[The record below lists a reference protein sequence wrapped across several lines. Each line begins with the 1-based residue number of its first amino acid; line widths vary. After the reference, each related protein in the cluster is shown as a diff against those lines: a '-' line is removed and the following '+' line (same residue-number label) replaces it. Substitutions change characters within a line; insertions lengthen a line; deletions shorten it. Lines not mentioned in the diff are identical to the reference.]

1 VTQFRFV
8 ILLIQVLDSVEP
20 EIFMER
26 LEAYFGIKA
35 GRA

>member
-1 VTQFRFV
+1 MTQFRFAM
-8 ILLIQVLDSVEP
+8 LLIQVLDSVEP

-26 LEAYFGIKA
+26 VEAYFGIKA

>member
-1 VTQFRFV
+1 MTQFRFAM
-8 ILLIQVLDSVEP
+8 LLIQVLDSIEP

>member
-1 VTQFRFV
+1 MTQFRFAM
-8 ILLIQVLDSVEP
+8 LLIQVLDSVEP

-26 LEAYFGIKA
+26 IEAYFGIKA